1 MLFPKKEK
9 ANSDLQNSHVIRRIK
24 FPSSKE
30 GWTAFDYVNY
40 NLNLNMPAG
49 VLCNNATNME

>member
-1 MLFPKKEK
+1 MIFPKKEK
-9 ANSDLQNSHVIRRIK
+9 ANTDLQNSDVIMSIK

-30 GWTAFDYVNY
+30 GWTAFDDVNY

-49 VLCNNATNME
+49 VLCDNATIME